1 MAAPQAART
10 QEKLAT
16 AKMQSIAGTP
26 TTVRMPATTSGT
38 KATAENAF
46 DTRDSSKSREVNY
59 SENIRN

>member
-16 AKMQSIAGTP
+16 ARMQPIAGTP
-26 TTVRMPATTSGT
+26 TTVRMPATSET
-38 KATAENAF
+38 KATAENAS
-46 DTRDSSKSREVNY
+46 DTRDSPAKAEKANN